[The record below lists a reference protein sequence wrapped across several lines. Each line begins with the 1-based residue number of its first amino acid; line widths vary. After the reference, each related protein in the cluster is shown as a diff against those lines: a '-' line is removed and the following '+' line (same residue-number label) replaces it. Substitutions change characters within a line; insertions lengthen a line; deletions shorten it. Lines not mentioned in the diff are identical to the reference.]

1 MNTSIP
7 FISGRQVAEALDFR
21 SVAAVLGEA
30 FASLATGGAAVHPR
44 QRTDC
49 RDLRLSTMGAV
60 WAERGVA
67 GVKVYPTVRGQFS
80 FSILLFDLATNQPLA
95 VLDGNEITRLRTA
108 AITAL
113 LASKAGPLRPRKL
126 AVFGAGLQGRAQAE
140 ALSGWF
146 DFEEIALV
154 DPAGDP
160 AWAQTLAVQAG
171 CPAVFTTPE
180 AAVRGADIVV
190 TATRSAT
197 PVFDG
202 ARLAP
207 GAFVAAMGISAP
219 KGRELDDTTMD
230 RAGRIILEWMPQ
242 SLAEAGEVVLWQG
255 RTANAP
261 LVDLPQLYA
270 GDAPW
275 RPEGQ
280 QGITVFKSV
289 GIGLADVAVAQ
300 LAVSRI
306 LQRNTAVEGALP

>member
-1 MNTSIP
+1 MAT
-7 FISGRQVAEALDFR
+7 
-21 SVAAVLGEA
+21 VLGEA
-30 FASLATGGAAVHPR
+30 FASLAAGGAAVHQR

-80 FSILLFDLATNQPLA
+80 FSILLFDVVTNQPLA

-113 LASKAGPLRPRKL
+113 VASKAGPLRPRKL

-146 DFEEIALV
+146 GFEEIALV
-154 DPAGDP
+154 DPAGEP
-160 AWAQTLAVQAG
+160 AWAQTLAVHAG
-171 CPAVFTTPE
+171 CPAAFTTPE

-190 TATRSAT
+190 TATRSADAS
-197 PVFDG
+197 VRWRV
-202 ARLAP
+202 ARARRFRGCHGHQRAQGP
-207 GAFVAAMGISAP
+207 
-219 KGRELDDTTMD
+219 
-230 RAGRIILEWMPQ
+230 RAGRHHHGPRGPHHFGMAAAKPGR
-242 SLAEAGEVVLWQG
+242 SRRGGAVAGPHG
-255 RTANAP
+255 RRP
-261 LVDLPQLYA
+261 A
-270 GDAPW
+270 GGPAAALRGRGTVAARGP
-275 RPEGQ
+275 
-280 QGITVFKSV
+280 GITVFKSV

-306 LQRNTAVEGALP
+306 LQRAPALAGALP

>member
-7 FISGRQVAEALDFR
+7 FISDRQIAEALDFR

-30 FASLATGGAAVHPR
+30 FASLSAGGAAVHHR

-49 RDLRLSTMGAV
+49 QGLRLSTMGAV

-113 LASKAGPLRPRKL
+113 VASKAGPLRPRKL

-146 DFEEIALV
+146 DFEQIALV
-154 DPAGDP
+154 DPAGNP
-160 AWAQTLAVQAG
+160 VWAETLAHKAG
-171 CPAVFTTPE
+171 CPAAFTTAE
-180 AAVRGADIVV
+180 AAVRDAHIVV

-202 ARLAP
+202 AWLAP
-207 GAFVAAMGISAP
+207 GAFVAAMGVSAP
-219 KGRELDDTTMD
+219 KGRELDGTTMD

-242 SLAEAGEVVLWQG
+242 SLAEAGEVVLWEG
-255 RTANAP
+255 RSSTAP
-261 LVDLPQLYA
+261 FVDLPQLYA
-270 GDAPW
+270 GAAPW
-275 RPEGQ
+275 RPEAP
-280 QGITVFKSV
+280 GITVFKSV
-289 GIGLADVAVAQ
+289 GVGLADVAVAQ

-306 LQRNTAVEGALP
+306 LQREPAVEGALP